1 MNETSNMKKHGNELL
16 KFAIDLG
23 GNEIKYIN
31 IYDDTNPEEL
41 AYNFCYVNHLDYHS
55 LIQLREKIKNALIN
69 NKRIL
74 TTKEST
80 EIRSLLSNDYD
91 DLSKPVDKINKKN
104 EKIQREIFENLNENS
119 YFKNKKPNTNNNKLY
134 KSLKN
139 NKIPKKNNSLDKTN
153 YSYRAPTICSSTRKK
168 LTLSNNLSIN
178 DSNDNK
184 TDVFYNDNFK
194 RSHTN
199 FSTRNNNKINSNSN
213 YRIKSTN
220 QIQSLL
226 YDNKE
231 KPNINY
237 GERLYHKCE
246 KINDKINNKI
256 QKIKNE
262 EETKLNNTCTFK
274 PKINKMSYYTLSYRN
289 NNKSNY
295 DNDDSILYYRE
306 YIDRKL
312 SYLKER
318 YAQKDENCYFSPKI
332 NKTKEKNKNLI
343 PRYEQLYQNSKELK
357 TKREFLTNSIY
368 NNSFKPSI
376 NKVYHTEMTNLPFD
390 QRQNAFNSR
399 TNEKKKQMKSQIENN
414 IDSITGQK
422 FFKPKINEK
431 SNILKRNSN
440 DIFNNLYSDHKKQ
453 IIKKQQVEKEI
464 NEKFCPLE
472 TFASEQSNE
481 IFIKQKVNCFE
492 KIFYILDKDQD
503 GIISKFNIYTNGLPK
518 NIQKILSPII
528 IELKEDNETL
538 NKDEFS
544 AACFKL
550 YDTLEFLQKREIIN
564 YGMNKKNNKNNDD
577 YLFTFK
583 PKIQKNYDP
592 NVYYEKLKKEQE
604 EENNIEKKN
613 TNKTNTN
620 SNNQENNEE
629 INLKI

>member
-1 MNETSNMKKHGNELL
+1 MNETSNKNKHGNELL

-41 AYNFCYVNHLDYHS
+41 AYNFCYVNHLDYNS

-153 YSYRAPTICSSTRKK
+153 YSYRAPIICSSTRKK

-343 PRYEQLYQNSKELK
+343 PRYEQLYQKSKELK

-376 NKVYHTEMTNLPFD
+376 NKLIKGKMHLIQEQM
-390 QRQNAFNSR
+390 
-399 TNEKKKQMKSQIENN
+399 KKK
-414 IDSITGQK
+414 
-422 FFKPKINEK
+422 
-431 SNILKRNSN
+431 
-440 DIFNNLYSDHKKQ
+440 
-453 IIKKQQVEKEI
+453 
-464 NEKFCPLE
+464 
-472 TFASEQSNE
+472 
-481 IFIKQKVNCFE
+481 
-492 KIFYILDKDQD
+492 
-503 GIISKFNIYTNGLPK
+503 
-518 NIQKILSPII
+518 
-528 IELKEDNETL
+528 
-538 NKDEFS
+538 NK
-544 AACFKL
+544 
-550 YDTLEFLQKREIIN
+550 
-564 YGMNKKNNKNNDD
+564 
-577 YLFTFK
+577 
-583 PKIQKNYDP
+583 
-592 NVYYEKLKKEQE
+592 
-604 EENNIEKKN
+604 
-613 TNKTNTN
+613 
-620 SNNQENNEE
+620 
-629 INLKI
+629 